1 MSSSQLQGWK
11 DDLNDGA
18 VNVGNVRSQ
27 VLAAL
32 DAAWLHVH
40 NRSRHTGCDE
50 LDQAAEALQN
60 AIDVLAYMHKRIKKL
75 SKEEFAVGV
84 AAWEAR
90 EAAKRAKREAA

>member
-1 MSSSQLQGWK
+1 MSSSQLANWK

-32 DAAWLHVH
+32 DAAWQHLD
-40 NRSRHTGCDE
+40 NRARESGVDE

-60 AIDVLAYMHKRIKKL
+60 AIDVLTYMHKRIKKL
-75 SKEEFAVGV
+75 SGEEFAAGV
-84 AAWEAR
+84 ASWEAR
-90 EAAKRAKREAA
+90 QTA